1 MSKASKASAQQLL
14 AKARRSGTYQIAAR
28 FLRLEE
34 TCQCPR
40 NFPLLVLVAQISTL
54 VLAVVIW
61 PSLFGTTLPKPNE
74 VEEWLSKRWQN
85 VLRARGIAGP
95 VVATQASQASGNLEA
110 DVSSANLRGAV
121 ETKEP
126 STPLPAPAGWLSAG
140 EGYCEDGKT
149 HQEFNSLHAVGK
161 TLQECADV
169 AMSDPESV
177 ALDFSTADGGCD
189 IRFPAGSLFQ
199 SVPGFDW
206 WGWGAGESAPRG
218 SGTRKHD
225 SATHCFVPQQR
236 APPARPVRE
245 VSATLHPNY
254 KALIQEY
261 PFQPVRN
268 ERGDFVNI
276 ILVRSPFRTK
286 RQEKLFQQFKNEILF
301 MGISSWEDFPLPAP
315 NPFSESFP
323 KDKFVGL
330 FPGFLYMHREPEKL
344 FPSHVK
350 LLLLSQSDFALP
362 GPAQAVPKK
371 YDFTFSGSDQD
382 VDQDCVGWSSF
393 AKNWTFAKEALEVM
407 CGERMTGVLVATKN
421 KPVLLK
427 RLHGCIPMT
436 GVEVVPP
443 QEDHR
448 PAFFGISASFFCL
461 FLYYSFFARFAV
473 LIYTHYGLDGREI
486 GVIGLLSIL
495 ASIPASSFW
504 GLVADRSGRRKLV
517 LACCLGMA
525 TTFQTL
531 LCLAPYIQDHTYR
544 FMYCCTMMVC
554 YTAARGNDYGQLRG
568 ITMRT
573 LERFNR
579 QGAYGNLRLWG
590 AVSWGIAHP
599 VLGWLLDVEHGQL
612 QMLFIGNALSALLA
626 VACFSLLLQGRWT
639 DESSASQ
646 HSDGGRCQG
655 DSDAGGAEGGA
666 QPRQQASLRALL
678 QILYSRPEMIT
689 WLLCAAT
696 QAMGMQHVFQFLF
709 LYMQERFHSTDIL
722 MGFSV
727 TVTVLFEIPIFAV
740 SEKIVP
746 KLGPTVLIAIAM
758 ASFVVRVLGYTIV
771 PGAAWLLLLE
781 PLHGVTYSCFT
792 LATVHYLNEHVPMH
806 MISTAQGFMS
816 SITACGSA
824 FGAVLGGWLMDLPN
838 GGLILF
844 RSDTVIMSLV
854 LVLFLASQKKSL
866 KSAATK
872 KETQQLKEYRVELAP
887 EPRDPQSTD
896 AKGLITQTTFLSQDE
911 FFAYVKQSRF
921 LFLPQV
927 HDASPRVITQALA
940 LDVPLLMNRNLIGG
954 WKYLTETTGEFFSDA
969 TDIKQSAQRLLT
981 KAAGGEYSP
990 R

>member
-1 MSKASKASAQQLL
+1 MISVVMAPILLHAASQELSLSTDEHMFATAALLLMIASL
-14 AKARRSGTYQIAAR
+14 SVIGCV
-28 FLRLEE
+28 LEE

-95 VVATQASQASGNLEA
+95 VVATQAVQAPGNVEA
-110 DVSSANLRGAV
+110 DVASANLRGAV
-121 ETKEP
+121 ETPEP
-126 STPLPAPAGWLSAG
+126 STPLPAPVGWLSAG
-140 EGYCEDGKT
+140 EGYCEDGKS
-149 HQEFNSLHAVGK
+149 HLEFNSLHAIGK

-236 APPARPVRE
+236 APPTRPVRE
-245 VSATLHPNY
+245 VSAALHPNY

-315 NPFSESFP
+315 NPFSESFA

-421 KPVLLK
+421 KPGTK
-427 RLHGCIPMT
+427 AC
-436 GVEVVPP
+436 
-443 QEDHR
+443 
-448 PAFFGISASFFCL
+448 
-461 FLYYSFFARFAV
+461 
-473 LIYTHYGLDGREI
+473 
-486 GVIGLLSIL
+486 
-495 ASIPASSFW
+495 SIPAS
-504 GLVADRSGRRKLV
+504 
-517 LACCLGMA
+517 C
-525 TTFQTL
+525 
-531 LCLAPYIQDHTYR
+531 
-544 FMYCCTMMVC
+544 
-554 YTAARGNDYGQLRG
+554 
-568 ITMRT
+568 
-573 LERFNR
+573 
-579 QGAYGNLRLWG
+579 
-590 AVSWGIAHP
+590 
-599 VLGWLLDVEHGQL
+599 
-612 QMLFIGNALSALLA
+612 
-626 VACFSLLLQGRWT
+626 
-639 DESSASQ
+639 
-646 HSDGGRCQG
+646 
-655 DSDAGGAEGGA
+655 
-666 QPRQQASLRALL
+666 
-678 QILYSRPEMIT
+678 
-689 WLLCAAT
+689 
-696 QAMGMQHVFQFLF
+696 
-709 LYMQERFHSTDIL
+709 
-722 MGFSV
+722 
-727 TVTVLFEIPIFAV
+727 
-740 SEKIVP
+740 
-746 KLGPTVLIAIAM
+746 
-758 ASFVVRVLGYTIV
+758 
-771 PGAAWLLLLE
+771 
-781 PLHGVTYSCFT
+781 
-792 LATVHYLNEHVPMH
+792 
-806 MISTAQGFMS
+806 
-816 SITACGSA
+816 
-824 FGAVLGGWLMDLPN
+824 
-838 GGLILF
+838 
-844 RSDTVIMSLV
+844 
-854 LVLFLASQKKSL
+854 
-866 KSAATK
+866 
-872 KETQQLKEYRVELAP
+872 
-887 EPRDPQSTD
+887 
-896 AKGLITQTTFLSQDE
+896 KGLITQTTFLSQDE

-990 R
+990 RRYVDENAGDQISGSRLREFVETNFPERVKLPQGTRLLFPSGA